1 MKKIGCVLWCLC
13 LAAVLLT
20 ACGGGQAKGETK
32 TVTLCVIHKDGTEKE
47 VNVETAAAT
56 LEDVLKESGM
66 VEGRNR
72 SFGYYIETV
81 DGERINEDNE
91 EWWQLAMD
99 GEALPTAA
107 SYTEV
112 SDGERYEL
120 IFKVG
125 Y

>member
-1 MKKIGCVLWCLC
+1 MKKICCILCCLC

-32 TVTLCVIHKDGTEKE
+32 TVTLCVIHKDGSEKE
-47 VNVETAAAT
+47 VDVETGAKT
-56 LEDVLKESGM
+56 LENVLKESGI
-66 VEGRNR
+66 VEGRTR
-72 SFGYYIETV
+72 SFGYYIETA
-81 DGERINEDNE
+81 DGERVDEDNE
-91 EWWQLAMD
+91 EWWKLAVD

-112 SDGERYEL
+112 SDGDRYEL
-120 IFKVG
+120 IFTVG